1 MTKYESTDP
10 HCFYFVKSL
19 KPEMEMN
26 KSQVVIRL
34 PRGVWNPAVSASIS
48 FKMMDARLND
58 FLTITSLIRLRV
70 GVIPLTLSLIESKE
84 GLHDRRSCFHH
95 LNLGRFA
102 DHEWMYSNLSTSL
115 RILLKCFPLYS
126 AEDSEVTTHFLPS
139 NSMTFSTT
147 PT

>member
-10 HCFYFVKSL
+10 HCFYFVESL

-34 PRGVWNPAVSASIS
+34 PGVWNPPVSAAIHPVV
-48 FKMMDARLND
+48 MGDARLND
-58 FLTITSLIRLRV
+58 LRAITSLIRLRG

-102 DHEWMYSNLSTSL
+102 DHEWMYSNRSTSL